1 MVPVPHRVLSRTQE
15 TADTWTLELEPV
27 NGSNEAPAF
36 APGQFNMLYAFG
48 FGEVPISVS
57 GEPGGGGALVHT
69 IRDVGAVTRA
79 ICRARPGEVLGVRGP
94 FGSAWPLATAEGRQ
108 LVIVAG
114 GLGLAPL
121 RSVVLAAIAEPD
133 RFASS
138 FLLYGGREPSQ
149 LLYRGE
155 IGDWAS
161 AGLPTALIVDNAD
174 GKWAGDVGVVTK
186 LIDRSPF
193 DPTDAV
199 AMICGPEAMMRF
211 AARALRRRGVGADR
225 IHLSMERNMKC
236 AITHCGR
243 CQLGPAFVCREGPV
257 FRLAEFE
264 PWLAIREL

>member
-1 MVPVPHRVLSRTQE
+1 MVPVPHRVLSRTRE
-15 TADTWTLELEPV
+15 TADTWTLELEPA
-27 NGSNEAPAF
+27 NGSRRSPAF

-48 FGEVPISVS
+48 VGEVPISVS
-57 GEPGGGGALVHT
+57 GEPDGDGPLVHT
-69 IRDVGAVTRA
+69 VRDVGAVTAA
-79 ICRARPGEVLGVRGP
+79 ICRAQPGEVLGVRGP
-94 FGSAWPLATAEGRQ
+94 FGSAWPLPAAEGRQ

-121 RSVVLAAIAEPD
+121 RSVVLAAVAAPD

-149 LLYRGE
+149 LLYRDE

-161 AGLPTALIVDNAD
+161 AGVPTALIVDNAE
-174 GKWAGDVGVVTK
+174 GGWAGDVGVVTK

-193 DPTDAV
+193 DPTEAM

-211 AARALRRRGVGADR
+211 SARALRKRGVEADR

-236 AITHCGR
+236 AIAHCGR
-243 CQLGPAFVCREGPV
+243 CQLGPTFVCREGPV
-257 FRLAEFE
+257 FRLSAIE
-264 PWLAIREL
+264 PWLSIREL